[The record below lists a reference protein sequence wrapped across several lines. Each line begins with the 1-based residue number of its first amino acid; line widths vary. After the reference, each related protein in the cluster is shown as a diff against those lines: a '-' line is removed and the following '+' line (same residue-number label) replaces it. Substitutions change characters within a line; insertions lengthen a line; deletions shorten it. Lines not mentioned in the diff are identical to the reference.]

1 MTEFF
6 LYESVIVL
14 LKYRSGSSFWF
25 VVCLFKQGPTP
36 LNRETDRPTS
46 FIIVYGS
53 VIYFSLTSLI
63 KSFVRNLISFV
74 CVNASSRTHTHTPRG
89 AWIFVKR
96 HLYWLRSTGTTIC
109 SLLPPLLNPKI
120 CFDFR
125 HRGVQLSTPH
135 CGRFDTIRKIFPL
148 FTARKPCST
157 WLPHLL
163 PVIKLIVIQVRFSFI
178 NS

>member
-63 KSFVRNLISFV
+63 KSFLRKYRLLCERKLAHS
-74 CVNASSRTHTHTPRG
+74 HTHTSRCMNIRKG
-89 AWIFVKR
+89 NS
-96 HLYWLRSTGTTIC
+96 YWLRSTGTTIC

-120 CFDFR
+120 RFDFR
-125 HRGVQLSTPH
+125 YRGVHLNTPH

>member
-1 MTEFF
+1 MCGPAIKPRHLRVAVFMTEFF

-74 CVNASSRTHTHTPRG
+74 CVNASSRTHTHTAR
-89 AWIFVKR
+89 
-96 HLYWLRSTGTTIC
+96 C
-109 SLLPPLLNPKI
+109 MN
-120 CFDFR
+120 
-125 HRGVQLSTPH
+125 
-135 CGRFDTIRKIFPL
+135 IRQ
-148 FTARKPCST
+148 A
-157 WLPHLL
+157 
-163 PVIKLIVIQVRFSFI
+163 SFI
-178 NS
+178 LTSFNRNHDLFSLTSAVEPKDPFRL